1 MTQEAQE
8 IQTISPEVEARYK
21 DSLRRQE
28 SVNNKA
34 RRGDFTVEQL
44 QHQISETEQESVK
57 SFATPI
63 NELPGHVNKLVPT
76 TEKEM
81 LEHIATVDR
90 AEKIQAELDAEYESL
105 KSSL

>member
-8 IQTISPEVEARYK
+8 IQTISPEVEAQYK

-28 SVNNKA
+28 IVNNKA
-34 RRGDFTVEQL
+34 RRGDFTAEQIEN
-44 QHQISETEQESVK
+44 QISETEQESVK
-57 SFATPI
+57 SFETPI
-63 NELPGHVNKLVPT
+63 SELPGHVNKLVPT

-81 LEHIATVDR
+81 LEHIATVDK
-90 AEKIQAELDAEYESL
+90 AEKLQAELDAEYESM